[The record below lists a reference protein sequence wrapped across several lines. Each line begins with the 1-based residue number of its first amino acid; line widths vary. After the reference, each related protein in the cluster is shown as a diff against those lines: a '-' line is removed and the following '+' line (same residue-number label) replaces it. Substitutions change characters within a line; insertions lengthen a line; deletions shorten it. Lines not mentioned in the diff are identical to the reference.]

1 MRQHQNQNQNQN
13 QNKNRSRGRARKPG
27 PQSNRTF
34 DSNGP
39 DVKIRGSA
47 SHIYEKYQSLSRDA
61 NAAGDRVGAENYM
74 QHAEHYFRLMAAAQA
89 AQQNREQQNQ
99 PKQKQDKDEEVTLA
113 GKSSPAEAS
122 TVAALPVERANAPAP
137 AAANADAGAQRR
149 QKVPSEAET
158 LPAAYRPDEPKK
170 ETAGDAEVEKK
181 PVRKRRPRQPRVEA
195 KVEAE
200 APADSAVADDA
211 TA

>member
-1 MRQHQNQNQNQN
+1 MRQHQNQNQN

-27 PQSNRTF
+27 TQSNRTF

-61 NAAGDRVGAENYM
+61 NAAGDRIGAENYM

-89 AQQNREQQNQ
+89 AQQTREQQNQ
-99 PKQKQDKDEEVTLA
+99 PRQKQDKDEEA
-113 GKSSPAEAS
+113 ASSGKSTPAEAS
-122 TVAALPVERANAPAP
+122 AVAALPVERAKAPEAS
-137 AAANADAGAQRR
+137 DARR

-158 LPAAYRPDEPKK
+158 LPAAYRPDEQKK
-170 ETAGDAEVEKK
+170 EASGDAEAEQK
-181 PVRKRRPRQPRVEA
+181 PVRKRRPRQPKVEPRVEA
-195 KVEAE
+195 KVEVKAE
-200 APADSAVADDA
+200 TKAPADSAVADDA

>member
-1 MRQHQNQNQNQN
+1 
-13 QNKNRSRGRARKPG
+13 
-27 PQSNRTF
+27 
-34 DSNGP
+34 
-39 DVKIRGSA
+39 
-47 SHIYEKYQSLSRDA
+47 
-61 NAAGDRVGAENYM
+61 M

-89 AQQNREQQNQ
+89 AQQTREQQNQ
-99 PKQKQDKDEEVTLA
+99 PRQKQDTGEVIA
-113 GKSSPAEAS
+113 SSEKGTPAEAS
-122 TVAALPVERANAPAP
+122 TVAALPVERANAPAT
-137 AAANADAGAQRR
+137 ADASSQGR

-170 ETAGDAEVEKK
+170 EASGDAETEKK
-181 PVRKRRPRQPRVEA
+181 PVRKRRPRQPRVEP

>member
-1 MRQHQNQNQNQN
+1 MRQHQNQNQN

-27 PQSNRTF
+27 TQSNRTF

-61 NAAGDRVGAENYM
+61 NAAGDRIGAENYM

-89 AQQNREQQNQ
+89 AQQTREQQNQ
-99 PKQKQDKDEEVTLA
+99 PRQKQDTGEGTVSVEKTT
-113 GKSSPAEAS
+113 PAEAS
-122 TVAALPVERANAPAP
+122 TVTALPVEQAKAPEAS
-137 AAANADAGAQRR
+137 DARR

-158 LPAAYRPDEPKK
+158 LPAAYRPDEQKK
-170 ETAGDAEVEKK
+170 EASGDAEAEQK
-181 PVRKRRPRQPRVEA
+181 PVRKRRPRQPKVEPRVEA
-195 KVEAE
+195 KVEVKAETE